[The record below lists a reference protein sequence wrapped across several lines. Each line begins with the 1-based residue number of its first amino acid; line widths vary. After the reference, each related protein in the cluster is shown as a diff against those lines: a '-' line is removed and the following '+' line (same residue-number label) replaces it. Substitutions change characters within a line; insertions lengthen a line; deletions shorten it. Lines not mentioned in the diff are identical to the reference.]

1 VLTAPTPTLGKV
13 TLNPEPG
20 TLNPAPRIAVI
31 DYGMGNLRSV
41 ARAMAAAGGAVTI
54 IRSPAELAGADGVIF
69 PGQGAIVD
77 TMAFLRQTGFDAAV
91 RDWIAADRPY
101 LGICLGLQALF
112 DESEEGGGTRTLG
125 IFPGKNVR
133 FRRPPE
139 LKVPHM
145 GWNTVRFVQP
155 ASPLCAGLR
164 PDGEAFY
171 FVHSYY
177 VVPAQP
183 ELVLAECDY
192 GGKFVCGIARGRCF
206 AIQFHPEKSQARGLQ
221 VYRNFARL
229 AADAAAGVRPA

>member
-1 VLTAPTPTLGKV
+1 M
-13 TLNPEPG
+13 
-20 TLNPAPRIAVI
+20 NPAPRIAVI

-41 ARAMAAAGGAVTI
+41 ARAMTAAGGAVTI
-54 IRSPAELAGADGVIF
+54 IRSPAEMAAADGVVF

-112 DESEEGGGTRTLG
+112 DESEEGGGTRGLG
-125 IFPGKNVR
+125 IFPGRIVR
-133 FRRPPE
+133 FRLPPE

-145 GWNTVRFVQP
+145 GWNTVRFLQP

-177 VVPAQP
+177 VVPAEP
-183 ELVLAECDY
+183 ALVLADCDY
-192 GGKFVCGIARGRCF
+192 GGRFVCGIARGNTF

-221 VYRNFARL
+221 VYGNFARL
-229 AADAAAGVRPA
+229 AAARAAGRQPE